1 MELNWKDDTT
11 TFKNKKSLVVTKNTL
26 QLKKERDNNIKKE
39 IKEFFTELEN
49 YEL

>member
-1 MELNWKDDTT
+1 MELNWKDGTT
-11 TFKNKKSLVVTKNTL
+11 TFKNKKGLVVTKNTL